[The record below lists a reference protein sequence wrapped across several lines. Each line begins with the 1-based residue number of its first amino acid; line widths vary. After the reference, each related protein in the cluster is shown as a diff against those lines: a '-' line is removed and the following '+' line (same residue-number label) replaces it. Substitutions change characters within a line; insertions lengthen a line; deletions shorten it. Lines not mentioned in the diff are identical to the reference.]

1 MKRNYYINMMYSIKM
16 QIGLNYISSWPNI
29 VIDYLD
35 CNRIESYKV
44 KAFKSSL

>member
-1 MKRNYYINMMYSIKM
+1 MYSIKM
-16 QIGLNYISSWPNI
+16 EIGLNYTSSWSNI

-35 CNRIESYKV
+35 CNRTESYRV